1 MVSLYIDAGLD
12 ITTDDISQ
20 QLLGVALD
28 DDDVDL
34 FDFVLTNNP
43 QWLTTTTANTHF
55 QKKFGPW
62 LVKYRDRS
70 PSPIIRLLVD
80 KYHLDFTTI
89 RWESVNGGTIIHLL
103 EKSCHALTI
112 SEWLQLYP
120 HIDINHVND
129 AGYTALDV
137 AYQLYNGF
145 DSTFFTLLQHGA
157 KPTTSTTMV
166 DIQNFFNKE
175 FDYISHYYLLPG
187 ILTHYPQFGIDFDP
201 ITKTQLRWKESWTRL
216 DAVVA
221 SLLIFPTTIDVF
233 RRLIPTSRFHDD
245 QSHLVGDDPTLFE
258 YILQYGNVEQINW
271 VLASLSQSQIDEVL
285 VTKGVDNNN
294 NNTNYI
300 IKQLHHA
307 IKNDR
312 TDAFEAIMQFLI
324 SQA

>member
-201 ITKTQLRWKESWTRL
+201 ITKTQLRWNASWA
-216 DAVVA
+216 AVDPAVA

-233 RRLIPTSRFHDD
+233 RRLIPTSRFHDEGSRD
-245 QSHLVGDDPTLFE
+245 QSSPVAGPTLVGFM
-258 YILQYGNVEQINW
+258 LQYGHFEQISW
-271 VLASLSQSQIDEVL
+271 VLSSLSQSQVDEVL
-285 VTKGVDNNN
+285 RKRVDN
-294 NNTNYI
+294 TNLI
-300 IKQLHHA
+300 IQQLHHT

-312 TDAFEAIMQFLI
+312 TNAFEAIMEFLI
-324 SQA
+324 KQAGC